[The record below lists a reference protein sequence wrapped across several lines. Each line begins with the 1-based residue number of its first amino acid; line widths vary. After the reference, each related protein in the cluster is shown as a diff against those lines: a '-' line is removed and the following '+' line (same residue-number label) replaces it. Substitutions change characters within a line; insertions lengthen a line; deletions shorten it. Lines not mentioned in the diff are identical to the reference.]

1 MEFRE
6 IEELDT
12 ISNSQIKR
20 MYLVHQV
27 QPMTDSLNIISMHYK
42 VNKTLVQ
49 KVNKIRGD
57 DIFYLKELL
66 IPCQNKEEMINIGA
80 LRM

>member
-1 MEFRE
+1 M
-6 IEELDT
+6 
-12 ISNSQIKR
+12 S
-20 MYLVHQV
+20 
-27 QPMTDSLNIISMHYK
+27 DSLNIICMHYK

-66 IPCQNKEEMINIGA
+66 IPCENKDQMIGIGA
-80 LRM
+80 LRIQKTQNQINLDNEIMQKQLL